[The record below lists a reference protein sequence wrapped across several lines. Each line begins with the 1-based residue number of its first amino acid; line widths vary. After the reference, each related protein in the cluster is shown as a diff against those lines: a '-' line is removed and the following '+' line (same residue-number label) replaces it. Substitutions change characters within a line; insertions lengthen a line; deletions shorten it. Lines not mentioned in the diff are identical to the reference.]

1 MMGVMPRADTD
12 HYAALGVAPD
22 ADVEEIRAAWR
33 FQLAAFHPDKFR
45 DEDQRA
51 RAEEITK
58 RANAAWQV
66 LGNGTDRRRYDHL
79 RESGDES
86 EPPGLSAARSIPCPS
101 CATPGQVADA
111 AGEVVELTC
120 PACRIEFAAMVGAIC
135 VRRPTLERTGWFR
148 LQYVVGFRSARG
160 RDSVIRFSSFPK
172 ELALTQGERFSVVF
186 DPRTS
191 RPVYAVNH
199 APAVDIAWKVG

>member
-1 MMGVMPRADTD
+1 MPDSESD
-12 HYAALGVAPD
+12 HYSALGVSPD
-22 ADVEEIRAAWR
+22 AEADEIRAAWR

-45 DEDQRA
+45 DEEQRE

-66 LGNGTDRRRYDHL
+66 LGTDRDRRRYDHL
-79 RESGDES
+79 RDDGGES
-86 EPPGLSAARSIPCPS
+86 PAQITAARSIPCPS
-101 CATPGQVADA
+101 CATPGQVHDA
-111 AGEVVELTC
+111 GGEVVELTC
-120 PACRIEFAAMVGAIC
+120 PACQIVFAAMVGAIC
-135 VRRPTLERTGWFR
+135 ARRPVLERAGWFK
-148 LQYVVGFRSARG
+148 LQYVVGFRSLRG
-160 RDSVIRFSSFPK
+160 QESIIRFRNFPK

-186 DPRTS
+186 NPRTA

>member
-1 MMGVMPRADTD
+1 MMVVMPTADSD

-22 ADVEEIRAAWR
+22 ADADEIRAAWR

-45 DEDQRA
+45 DDEQRG

-66 LGNGTDRRRYDHL
+66 LGTETDRRRYDHL
-79 RESGDES
+79 RETGDEAR
-86 EPPGLSAARSIPCPS
+86 EQIAAARSIPCPS
-101 CATPGQVADA
+101 CATPGQVHDVG
-111 AGEVVELTC
+111 GEVVELTC
-120 PACRIEFAAMVGAIC
+120 PACRIEFAAMVGALC
-135 VRRPTLERTGWFR
+135 VRRPTLERGGWFKLR
-148 LQYVVGFRSARG
+148 YVVGFRSNRG
-160 RDSVIRFSSFPK
+160 QESIIRFRNFPK

-191 RPVYAVNH
+191 QPVYAVNH